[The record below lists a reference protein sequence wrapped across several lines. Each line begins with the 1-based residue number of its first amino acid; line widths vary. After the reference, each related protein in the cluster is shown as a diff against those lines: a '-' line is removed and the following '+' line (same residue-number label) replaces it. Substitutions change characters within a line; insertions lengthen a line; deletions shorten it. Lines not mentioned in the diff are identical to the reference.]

1 MKFVGL
7 DLGGVNSLA
16 CVRDDAGVESFH
28 ASAYPEQPSCV
39 LFPLVRKEKTLAG
52 DEALRNERG
61 SGLVWPPLAMA
72 ASDGWSRATPPA
84 RCRGWR
90 C

>member
-16 CVRDDAGVESFH
+16 CMRDDAGAESFQGSDH
-28 ASAYPEQPSCV
+28 PERPACV
-39 LFPLVRKEKTLAG
+39 LLPLVRKERLLGG

-72 ASDGWSRATPPA
+72 APDGWSR
-84 RCRGWR
+84 RRS
-90 C
+90 